1 MPKRA
6 SVPEGK
12 ALFYHSADQS
22 APTEEGG
29 DQPTPHEDSA
39 LKVTTQPDQALARD
53 ETRAKI
59 APPPPVQPQSRQ
71 SDTRPVTEP
80 GSQPAPAQRH
90 STRQSAIFLEEY
102 HLDWLDDR
110 CREARRNGG
119 RAVRKAAVIRALLDI
134 AMEANIDLTTLQSE
148 DDIKPRIRSAF
159 RPL

>member
-12 ALFYHSADQS
+12 ALFYHSPEQPAPATSTAEPSPTSEDAAPDPAVGSGRTSSRDETS
-22 APTEEGG
+22 APTE
-29 DQPTPHEDSA
+29 
-39 LKVTTQPDQALARD
+39 
-53 ETRAKI
+53 
-59 APPPPVQPQSRQ
+59 
-71 SDTRPVTEP
+71 
-80 GSQPAPAQRH
+80 QPAPVQLQPRQIDSGSARQPDSQAAVAPH
-90 STRQSAIFLEEY
+90 KSTRQSAIFLEEY

-148 DDIKPRIRSAF
+148 DEIKPRIRAAF